1 MAPNYS
7 PPFREGLGEGLIL
20 MKKLLFL
27 AVAVLFGIS
36 MQAQRLQKIQIKAQ
50 APLHAASLDGTD
62 MWGYTYDEKFGYAC
76 VGTGGTGE
84 FGAAIKVV
92 VDETMDGATIQ
103 GVAVPFFTTKATG
116 VSVFVTKTLGGTD
129 LASGTLSG
137 STKQGYNNI
146 AFEEAYKMTKGETLY
161 VGYKFTISTVSA
173 QTEAYPIATGSDIVP
188 GALNLLLG
196 GEWQDYSSQFGASAL
211 QLLVKGLKLPDN
223 KVAVSSIDALFGGMG
238 EKATLNCNLLGN
250 SGNAITSVGY
260 TVELDGATVTG
271 QASVKVASG
280 VNKRGTLP
288 IEITLPATAGSY
300 KAKVTLTSV
309 NGVAVTPE
317 TVSGD
322 VMVLLRTAKRNT
334 VIEEFTG
341 TTCAWCP
348 RGWAAMEYIKEFRPE
363 VIGIAIHQYDSADP
377 MYNNNYA
384 TLQWKGAPGAM
395 VDRKDGQVDPYEGGF
410 GTTIDADLDYYG
422 AIVPFV
428 DVTVSGTYT
437 DATCAKVDAKASIEF
452 LTDCEGYEIAYV
464 LTGDGMT
471 CPEGASTTLKNR
483 WKQYNNYA
491 GYTTTQAGFDT
502 KTELGK
508 KGALVCKGGKYGQSQ
523 IPDLTFNDVL
533 IGSSWGTT
541 HKNKAEALPTLSKAG
556 EKLDHA
562 YTVSITASSYGKSAI
577 KYDQVN
583 IVALVLDK
591 ISGEIVNAARAKV
604 EYPEGIGTVL
614 QETTD
619 HGQQTAVDLSGRI
632 ATQAHGIVIQNGK
645 KVIR

>member
-1 MAPNYS
+1 
-7 PPFREGLGEGLIL
+7 

-62 MWGYTYDEKFGYAC
+62 MWGYTYDENFGYAC
-76 VGTGGTGE
+76 VGTSGTGE

-92 VDETMDGATIQ
+92 VDETMEDATIQ

-173 QTEAYPIATGSDIVP
+173 QTEAYPIATGSDLVP

-196 GEWQDYSSQFGASAL
+196 GEWEDYSSQFGASPL

-223 KVAVSSIDALFGGMG
+223 KVAVSSIDALVGGMG

>member
-1 MAPNYS
+1 
-7 PPFREGLGEGLIL
+7 
-20 MKKLLFL
+20 MKKYLFL

-62 MWGYTYDEKFGYAC
+62 MWGYTYDENFGYAC
-76 VGTGGTGE
+76 VGTSGTGE
-84 FGAAIKVV
+84 FGAAIKVA

-196 GEWQDYSSQFGASAL
+196 GEWQDYSSQFGASPL
-211 QLLVKGLKLPDN
+211 QLLVKGLKLPEN
-223 KVAVSSIDALFGGMG
+223 NVAVSSIDALVGGMG

-384 TLQWKGAPGAM
+384 SLQWQGAPGAM
-395 VDRKDGQVDPYEGGF
+395 VDRKDGQIDPYEGGF

-471 CPEGASTTLKNR
+471 CPEGASTTIKNR

-491 GYTTTQAGFDT
+491 NYTTTQAGFDT

-523 IPDLTFNDVL
+523 IANLTFNDVL

-541 HKNKAEALPTLSKAG
+541 HKNKATALPTLSKAG
-556 EKLDHA
+556 EKVEHA
-562 YTVSITASSYGKSAI
+562 YTVSVTASSYGKSAI

>member
-1 MAPNYS
+1 
-7 PPFREGLGEGLIL
+7 
-20 MKKLLFL
+20 MKKLLLL

-50 APLHAASLDGTD
+50 GPLHAASLDGTD
-62 MWGYTYDEKFGYAC
+62 MWGYAYDENFGYAC

-92 VDETMDGATIQ
+92 VDELLDGATIQ

-129 LASGTLSG
+129 LAAGTLSG
-137 STKQGYNNI
+137 SVKKGYNNV
-146 AFEEAYKMTKGETLY
+146 ALEKEYKMTKGETLY
-161 VGYKFTISTVSA
+161 VGYKFTISSASA
-173 QTEAYPIATGSDIVP
+173 QTEQYPIATGSDLVP

-196 GEWQDYSSQFGASAL
+196 GKWQDYSSQFGASPL
-211 QLLVKGLKLPDN
+211 QLLVKGLKLPENNVVLTAIDDVYGG
-223 KVAVSSIDALFGGMG
+223 KGDKSALKCHLMGTSS
-238 EKATLNCNLLGN
+238 
-250 SGNAITSVGY
+250 NAITSVGY
-260 TVELDGATVTG
+260 TVELNGQTV
-271 QASVKVASG
+271 ADEAKVNIPSG
-280 VNKRGTLP
+280 INKPGT
-288 IEITLPATAGSY
+288 ISIDITLPEKEGGYNAI
-300 KAKVTLTSV
+300 VTITKV
-309 NGVAVTPE
+309 NGVAVTADP
-317 TVSGD
+317 VVAKIS
-322 VMVLLRTAKRNT
+322 VLSRSVKRNT

-384 TLQWKGAPGAM
+384 TLQWQGAPGAM

-422 AIVPFV
+422 AIAPFV
-428 DVTVSGTYT
+428 DVTVSGAYT
-437 DATCAKVDAKASIEF
+437 DETHSKVDAKASIEF

-471 CPEGASTTLKNR
+471 CPEGASTTIRNR

-491 GYTTTQAGFDT
+491 NYTTTQAGFDT

-508 KGALVCKGGKYGQSQ
+508 KAALICKGGTYGQSQ
-523 IPDLTFNDVL
+523 IANLVFNDVL
-533 IGSSWGTT
+533 IGSSWNTA
-541 HKNKAEALPTLSKAG
+541 HKNKAEALPTLSKVG
-556 EKLDHA
+556 EKVENA
-562 YTVSITASSYGKSAI
+562 YTVSITASSYGKPAI

-583 IVALVLDK
+583 VVALVLDK

-604 EYPEGIGTVL
+604 EEAEGIGTVL
-614 QETTD
+614 QETTGN
-619 HGQQTAVDLSGRI
+619 GQQTAVDLSGRI
-632 ATQAHGIVIQNGK
+632 ATQAHGVVIQNGK